1 MLLLVADA
9 GSTKT
14 DWRAV
19 REDGSVTAFRTRGFN
34 PSVGSSVGML
44 EDLAQEGIPAAEVGK
59 VFFYGAGI
67 VPGRAEDAAVEVL
80 RSIFPNAS
88 CSAASDVLGAA
99 RALFG
104 KEEGVAAILGTGSA
118 TALCRGG
125 EIVRSIPGGGY
136 VLGDEGAG
144 TWIGRSLLADYLK
157 GLMPERLA
165 GEFGRIYGTDYAS
178 AVEAVYRKEYPNRY
192 LASFVPFA
200 AQRQDDPYVAGT
212 VGRGFRLFFMR
223 NVLPYGSFKTRFTG
237 SVAGIFS
244 KALLSA
250 AQECGV
256 QADRIVPSPADGLV
270 QYHIVEDLTAV

>member
-1 MLLLVADA
+1 MLLLVADG

-19 REDGSVTAFRTRGFN
+19 SGDGSVTAFRTRGFN
-34 PSVGSSVGML
+34 PAVGSSDGML
-44 EDLAQEGIPAAEVGK
+44 EDLALAGIPAEKVGK

-67 VPGRAEDAAVEVL
+67 VSWRTAFAAEEVL
-80 RSIFPNAS
+80 CRIFPNAF
-88 CSAASDVLGAA
+88 CSAESDVLGAA

-157 GLMPERLA
+157 GLMPQRLA
-165 GEFGRIYGTDYAS
+165 GEFGQTYGADYSS
-178 AVEAVYRKEYPNRY
+178 AVQAVYRKEYPNRY

-200 AQRQDDPYVAGT
+200 ACRQDDPYVAEILR
-212 VGRGFRLFFMR
+212 RGFRLFFTR
-223 NVLPYGSFKTRFTG
+223 NVLPYGDFPTRFTG
-237 SVAGIFS
+237 SVAAVFRDV
-244 KALLSA
+244 LLSA
-250 AQECGV
+250 AKECGV
-256 QADRIVPSPADGLV
+256 KADGIVQSPADNLV
-270 QYHIVEDLTAV
+270 RYHIAEDSEAV

>member
-34 PSVGSSVGML
+34 PSVGSSGGML
-44 EDLAQEGIPAAEVGK
+44 EDLLQAGIPAGEVGK

-67 VPGRAEDAAVEVL
+67 VPGRAEAAAVGEL
-80 RSIFPNAS
+80 GRIFPNAF
-88 CSAASDVLGAA
+88 CLAASDVLGAA

-157 GLMPERLA
+157 GLMPEGLA
-165 GEFGRIYGTDYAS
+165 GEFGRTYGTDYAS

-200 AQRQDDPYVAGT
+200 AQRQDDPYVAET
-212 VGRGFRLFFMR
+212 VERGFRLFFKR
-223 NVLPYGSFKTRFTG
+223 NVLPYGNYRARFTG
-237 SVAGIFS
+237 SVAGIFR
-244 KALLSA
+244 KALLKA
-250 AQECGV
+250 ALECGV
-256 QADRIVPSPADGLV
+256 QADAIVPSPADALV
-270 QYHIVEDLTAV
+270 RYHIAEGRETV